1 MTTMTELLQK
11 LSEQDDRILHQ
22 KLSIAELK
30 IRMREKEIEHLK
42 SILLD
47 ARNALYQGEDE
58 LAFTILNN
66 YYHEQEKD
74 EEQE

>member
-1 MTTMTELLQK
+1 MTTTIGLEN
-11 LSEQDDRILHQ
+11 R
-22 KLSIAELK
+22 LSIAELK

>member
-1 MTTMTELLQK
+1 MTTTVGLEN
-11 LSEQDDRILHQ
+11 R
-22 KLSIAELK
+22 LSIAELK
-30 IRMREKEIEHLK
+30 IRIREKEIEHLK